1 MSVYFFYGQETYLIE
16 NEIKKL
22 KNKLLDLSCLSINYK
37 VIDNPDFPTLEQT
50 LLSQPMMFG
59 NMLIVIRCEKYFLDK
74 DKIEFTDKELKIIE
88 SAIKNVV
95 ESLNIVFLCII
106 PRDSLKKIDTR
117 RKLFKIISQNSK
129 AKEYQE
135 YKSYDKDLHLF
146 INNLAKNQELKIDN
160 NAIQAIIEQ
169 VGTNLESIANYFEK
183 IKLYIY
189 PEKKVDIKIVKEN
202 CPISEDIFLFLDKII
217 AGDKDQAMIEYK
229 SLCFKKHP
237 LEIIALLNST
247 FSNLIFIK
255 SNENKMSQKLIAQS
269 LKMHEYRVK
278 LTSEKIKKNSLE
290 SLVKFKKRIIDTEYK
305 IKTGKMDTDLAFEL
319 LLLKGI
325 V

>member
-22 KNKLLDLSCLSINYK
+22 KNKLLELSCLSINYK
-37 VIDNPDFPTLEQT
+37 VIDNPDFLTLEHT

-59 NMLIVIRCEKYFLDK
+59 NMLIVVRCEKYFLDK

-88 SAIKNVV
+88 AAIKNVV

-106 PRDSLKKIDTR
+106 PRESLKKIDTR

-146 INNLAKNQELKIDN
+146 INNLAKSQELKIDN

-169 VGTNLESIANYFEK
+169 VGTNLESIVNYVEK
-183 IKLYIY
+183 IKLYTY
-189 PEKKVDIKIVKEN
+189 PEKKVDINIVKEN

-217 AGDKDQAMIEYK
+217 SGDKDQAMIEYK